1 MLKHFIWYKCYFNG
15 CLSLLAINHSNKETF
30 PSRKLAGFSHN
41 LLMIDQNR
49 FLRLRQPTS
58 APSSAGT
65 AASARTSRGR
75 SVQPARASPS
85 GSSRTPASPE
95 TDSGWSG
102 SSTDA
107 AESSGT
113 NRPDGFRRQIIQTF
127 IRVIFST
134 CPIYALL
141 SAYMCMPHT
150 PIDGLARIF
159 CLTPMLRT

>member
-1 MLKHFIWYKCYFNG
+1 M
-15 CLSLLAINHSNKETF
+15 NHSNKETF
-30 PSRKLAGFSHN
+30 PSRKFAGFSHN
-41 LLMIDQNR
+41 LLVIDQNR
-49 FLRLRQPTS
+49 FLRLRQPIS

-75 SVQPARASPS
+75 SVQPARASLS

-107 AESSGT
+107 VESSGT
-113 NRPDGFRRQIIQTF
+113 NRLDGFRRQIIPTY

-134 CPIYALL
+134 CP
-141 SAYMCMPHT
+141 T
-150 PIDGLARIF
+150 DGLAKIF
-159 CLTPMLRT
+159 CLTPMLRPGIELTSDQLHLFEGP